1 MDELN
6 VSSFWVYFA
15 SGPLLW
21 LVTTLAVYLAAVWLH
36 RKLGGSP
43 LLNPVMLTMFAI
55 MGLLVLTNT
64 DYDTYFEG
72 AQFIHFLLG
81 PATVALAVP
90 VYDQLPRIRRLWL
103 PIVSACF
110 VGGLIAV
117 LTAVGITL
125 LLGGSEDLVLAMAP
139 KSVTSPIALGIAEQ
153 IGGYPS
159 LAAGIVLLTGIIGCA
174 LSPLVFR
181 LLRQKDPAVQGFTLG
196 LAAHGFGAA
205 WAFQMGSLAG
215 AFAGLAMALTG
226 VFSSVVIPLVVGLML

>member
-1 MDELN
+1 MTEVA
-6 VSSFWVYFA
+6 VSNFWVYFA
-15 SGPLLW
+15 SEPLLW
-21 LVTTLAVYLAAVWLH
+21 LVATLLAYLIATWINRKVGGTSLLH
-36 RKLGGSP
+36 
-43 LLNPVMLTMFAI
+43 PVMLSMI
-55 MGLLVLTNT
+55 LLMGLLVLTGT

-103 PIVSACF
+103 PILTACA
-110 VGGLIAV
+110 VGSLVAAAS
-117 LTAVGITL
+117 AVGITL
-125 LLGGSEDLVLAMAP
+125 MLGGSDELVLGMAP

-159 LAAGIVLLTGIIGCA
+159 LTAGLVLITGVIGCQ

-181 LLRQKDPAVQGFTLG
+181 LLRQRDPAVQGFALG
-196 LAAHGFGAA
+196 LAAHGFGTAQ
-205 WAFQMGSLAG
+205 AFQLGSLAG

-226 VFSSVVIPLVVGLML
+226 VFSSLILPLIIGWL